1 VKARLQQ
8 RDHALCVCVRACVVR
23 VCVCARQVSCPGVC
37 ARVCACVCMADT
49 ALLATCAHAS
59 GPVSPPPLPSLPR
72 SHRRQ
77 AACSLTIALVSGSS
91 DWRTGCSDAHPSS
104 VLWKSQDL
112 RPLLCSPWL
121 PHTLHTRR
129 PRVVRAGKQDI
140 AVAKAVQEG
149 G

>member
-1 VKARLQQ
+1 
-8 RDHALCVCVRACVVR
+8 
-23 VCVCARQVSCPGVC
+23 
-37 ARVCACVCMADT
+37 MEF
-49 ALLATCAHAS
+49 LLSLSHS
-59 GPVSPPPLPSLPR
+59 LSLPP
-72 SHRRQ
+72 
-77 AACSLTIALVSGSS
+77 SLTIALVSGSS